1 MIIYNNIF
9 LLIIIFF
16 ILCYNS
22 QSSGIGSGQ
31 RFANQTIWATMI
43 LTDPMTANILGR
55 DFHRI
60 PQGVN
65 GTQIEN
71 AWRRVEN
78 GKKMTESLPFKVT
91 FWWSI
96 WTQPCPQT
104 VTKSKG
110 NDRGVMMAHWQIWA
124 DWIYQGKKGNDKNIA
139 KDYDIMVVFE
149 DDAVIAV
156 KNVEH
161 SLNMELGNMNTDL
174 LFLGWCYGRKYIPMC
189 THAYAITR
197 SGAKKMLAEW
207 DICSKESIDGQWK
220 NMANEGLFSWQKA
233 SSKSYSDLKPGF
245 EDNPHYFTRGIFIQ
259 KNGLVSFNHH
269 GFQNNAG

>member
-78 GKKMTESLPFKVT
+78 GK
-91 FWWSI
+91 
-96 WTQPCPQT
+96 
-104 VTKSKG
+104 
-110 NDRGVMMAHWQIWA
+110 
-124 DWIYQGKKGNDKNIA
+124 
-139 KDYDIMVVFE
+139 
-149 DDAVIAV
+149 
-156 KNVEH
+156 
-161 SLNMELGNMNTDL
+161 
-174 LFLGWCYGRKYIPMC
+174 
-189 THAYAITR
+189 
-197 SGAKKMLAEW
+197 
-207 DICSKESIDGQWK
+207 
-220 NMANEGLFSWQKA
+220 
-233 SSKSYSDLKPGF
+233 
-245 EDNPHYFTRGIFIQ
+245 
-259 KNGLVSFNHH
+259 
-269 GFQNNAG
+269 